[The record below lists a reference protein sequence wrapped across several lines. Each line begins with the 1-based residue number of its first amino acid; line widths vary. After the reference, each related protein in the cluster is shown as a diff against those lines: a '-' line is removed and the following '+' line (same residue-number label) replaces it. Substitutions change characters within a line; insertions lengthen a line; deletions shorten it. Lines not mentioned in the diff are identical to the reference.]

1 MDLDFHW
8 SSKSLISLTRSWI
21 FGSMRRRWAFNLINL
36 VREISSTATGR
47 TMFGLPLPIKWQ
59 PIYYYEKIRLMLT
72 MKKVG
77 QTPSLFSAPILMGSF
92 FGLLSLVWRP
102 KFLHG
107 YPLVLGFLFVGIFVP
122 YYFVNNWGY
131 PPRFSIHLLP
141 IAVMSSILVIRNIE
155 LTLRNSKFD

>member
-1 MDLDFHW
+1 MGGAWWVGGHFA
-8 SSKSLISLTRSWI
+8 LTTP
-21 FGSMRRRWAFNLINL
+21 NHPNL
-36 VREISSTATGR
+36 VFAERFGGD
-47 TMFGLPLPIKWQ
+47 GLPLPIKWQ

-107 YPLVLGFLFVGIFVP
+107 YPLVFGFLFLGIFAP